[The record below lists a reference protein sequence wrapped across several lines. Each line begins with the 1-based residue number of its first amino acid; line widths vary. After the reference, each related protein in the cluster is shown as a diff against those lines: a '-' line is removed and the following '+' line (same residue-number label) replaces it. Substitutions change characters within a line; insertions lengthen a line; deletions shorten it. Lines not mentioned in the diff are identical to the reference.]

1 MIQIK
6 TNVGISLKAS
16 VPKAYLGL
24 KMYHHVQNFLK
35 SKQTNDY
42 DKITML

>member
-6 TNVGISLKAS
+6 TDVEISFKAS
-16 VPKAYLGL
+16 VLKAYLGL
-24 KMYHHVQNFLK
+24 NMYHHVQNFLK